1 MPTEPGVPVDQAN
14 DATSNKIRVQEKP
27 SLNTRKPGVRD
38 IEGFHKDGSVK
49 KSGNLSSLERKM

>member
-14 DATSNKIRVQEKP
+14 DATSNRTRVQEKP

-38 IEGFHKDGSVK
+38 IRGFHKDGSVK
-49 KSGNLSSLERKM
+49 KRRTLSH